1 MTTTQGQTVNKALV
15 KAPPPDQQERER
27 ALDASRSVLVQ
38 APAGSGKTDLLT
50 RRFLRLLGEVDAPG
64 EIVAI
69 TFTNAAAAEMRH
81 RILSELEK
89 AAARD
94 PAREAE
100 SGVDEFSMEALA
112 ARALDR
118 SRSFGWNLLDTPAQL
133 RISTID
139 SFCRELALQQP
150 LLSGLGGGIGIDEQ
164 PHELYRRAAGRTLER
179 IGGADEDLSAAIE
192 ALLDWHDNNWKDL
205 ETLLVEML
213 AQRDR
218 WMHEFVLQREPN
230 WDELRAK
237 LERPFANA
245 VRRAVARIEGL
256 FRRVPGACDEAL
268 ELARFAC
275 GQSEGKLHRELAEMA
290 EFPCGPCAT
299 GADLEGARDA
309 YVCLAALVLTQKGT
323 LRSRVD
329 VSNGFPLAAKQEK
342 NRMMT
347 LIAALRAVPGLEEAL
362 GSMDKLPPVRYTEDE
377 WEIVR
382 ACFTLL
388 RQAAGEL
395 RVEFAEA
402 GAVDF
407 TEVAQIALRLLRA
420 DDGLPSEAAMA
431 VADGI
436 RHLLIDEFQDTS
448 RRQHQLLAGLMAA
461 WPEREARTCFAVG
474 DPMQSIYFFRE
485 ADAELFP
492 RVRDLGLEIHDAEP
506 LRFEFLPLSA
516 NFRTAPVLVDRL
528 NEAFACIFA
537 KRDGSGIEFSPAS
550 AAREQDADDG
560 SRLELHLE
568 FMRRPGRGG
577 DDDADGEA
585 DDPHDAQAAEIVE
598 LIRERWPVLEEKRA
612 RGERFRIAVLGRAR
626 SALAPVAE
634 ALREAAIP
642 FRAVELERLD
652 ARPEVQDA
660 LSLARALLCSEDRTA
675 WLGVLRAP
683 WCGLALADLHKLV
696 SDDDEELLA
705 RPVRGLAEE
714 RLHLIGEEAQTR
726 VRRVLDAVDAARAIR
741 AALPNATLGSWFEQ
755 VWLRLGGADCVDA
768 AARVN
773 LDLLWSCLD
782 GLPNGE
788 QDLLGP
794 ALDAAL
800 EKLTAQPDPGAS
812 SDCGVQLMTIHK
824 SKGLEFEVVIVP
836 ELQAKVGR
844 GGRKL
849 LSWLER
855 GLAEPNESGE
865 ITEFLVAPLQTKG
878 ADRGQAKAWVDRVRS
893 EREAQE
899 DRRVLYVAATRA
911 REELHLFARPECKLE
926 SNGALTLRE
935 PKGSLLATAWPA
947 LEDEVRSRFEEWKAS
962 ALQQEA
968 EHTTVDAIAASAAD
982 GNVMEM
988 PLSARPVMMRRLP
1001 ADYRPAES
1009 GLVRR
1014 RQAENSSEVD
1024 GMRLY
1029 ERHEG
1034 GLRARALGIAVHAIL
1049 EELARLRAALDWD
1062 AARSAAEKIKP
1073 RVSAKLRALG
1083 LDQRAATEIAA
1094 KAFESAMEVSRD
1106 AVGEWIL
1113 SPHTDAASEVRWV
1126 GVIDGSM
1133 RTVQV
1138 DRVFRAER
1146 APQIDGDDCWWIID
1160 YKTYEDARGTDA
1172 SAVLARLREVF
1183 APQLE
1188 AYAAVLRNL
1197 HGKDT
1202 VICAGLYYA
1211 RMLEFDWWEL

>member
-1 MTTTQGQTVNKALV
+1 MSKALA
-15 KAPPPDQQERER
+15 KAPPPDQREREQ
-27 ALDASRSVLVQ
+27 ALDASRSILVQ

-50 RRFLRLLGEVDAPG
+50 KRFLRLLGEVNAPG

-94 PAREAE
+94 PAREAAN
-100 SGVDEFSMEALA
+100 GADEFSMEALA
-112 ARALDR
+112 ARALER
-118 SRSFGWNLLDTPAQL
+118 SRLMGWNLLDTPAQL

-150 LLSGLGGGIGIDEQ
+150 LLSGLGGGIGINEQ
-164 PHELYRRAAGRTLER
+164 PQELYRRAVRRTLER
-179 IGGADEDLSAAIE
+179 IGDTDEGLSQALE
-192 ALLDWHDNNWKDL
+192 ALMLWHDNNWKDL
-205 ETLLVEML
+205 ENLLVEML

-218 WMHEFVLQREPN
+218 WMHDFVLRREPD

-245 VRRAVARIEGL
+245 IREAVAHIEELMG
-256 FRRVPGACDEAL
+256 RVPGARGEAL

-275 GQSEGKLHRELAEMA
+275 EQSGGKLHRELAEIA
-290 EFPCGPCAT
+290 EFPCGPCT
-299 GADLEGARDA
+299 TSADLEGTRDA
-309 YVCLAALVLTQKGT
+309 YVCLANLVLTQKGT
-323 LRSRVD
+323 LRSRVNKLD
-329 VSNGFPLAAKQEK
+329 GFPASFKMEIS
-342 NRMMT
+342 RMMT
-347 LIAALRAVPGLEEAL
+347 LIAALRGVPGLEEAL
-362 GSMDKLPPVRYTEDE
+362 GSMDKLPPARYTEDE

-388 RQAAGEL
+388 RHAAGEL
-395 RVEFAEA
+395 HVAFAEA

-407 TEVAQIALRLLRA
+407 TEVAQIALRMLKA
-420 DDGLPSEAAMA
+420 EDGLPSEAAMA
-431 VADGI
+431 VSDGI

-448 RRQHQLLAGLMAA
+448 RRQHQLLAGLAAA
-461 WPEREARTCFAVG
+461 WPEREGRTCFAVG

-492 RVRDLGLEIHDAEP
+492 RVRDMGLEIHDAEP
-506 LRFEFLPLSA
+506 LRFEFVPLSA
-516 NFRTAPVLVDRL
+516 NFRTAPALVEWL
-528 NEAFACIFA
+528 NESFARIFA
-537 KRDGSGIEFSPAS
+537 EHDGSGIEFSPAS
-550 AAREQDADDG
+550 AAREQEAEDERG
-560 SRLELHLE
+560 FELHLE
-568 FMRRPGRGG
+568 FAQRARRGGSG
-577 DDDADGEA
+577 DDDAAGEA
-585 DDPHDAQAAEIVE
+585 DDPHDAQTAEIVE
-598 LIRERWPVLEEKRA
+598 LIRERWPVLDEKRA
-612 RGERFRIAVLGRAR
+612 RGEKYRIAVLGRAR
-626 SALAPVAE
+626 SALAPIAK
-634 ALREAAIP
+634 ALREATIP
-642 FRAVELERLD
+642 LRAVELEKLG
-652 ARPEVQDA
+652 ARPEVRDA
-660 LSLARALLCSEDRTA
+660 LSLGRALLCGEDRMA
-675 WLGVLRAP
+675 WLGLLRAP

-696 SDDDEELLA
+696 SDDDEHLLA
-705 RPVRGLAEE
+705 RPVRELAVE
-714 RLHLIGEEAQTR
+714 RLHLIGKEAQGR
-726 VRRVLDAVDAARAIR
+726 VRRVLDAVDAAGTIR
-741 AALPNATLGSWFEQ
+741 AALPNAALGTWLEQ
-755 VWLRLGGADCVDA
+755 VWLRLGGASCVDA

-800 EKLTAQPDPGAS
+800 EKLTAQPDPEAS

-836 ELQAKVGR
+836 ELQAKGGR

-911 REELHLFARPECKLE
+911 REELHLFARPECKAE
-926 SNGALTLRE
+926 SNGALTLCE

-947 LEDEVRSRFEEWKAS
+947 LAYEARARFEEWKVSVSQHA
-962 ALQQEA
+962 A
-968 EHTTVDAIAASAAD
+968 EHATVEAIAASAAS

-988 PLSARPVMMRRLP
+988 PPLEKPVFIRRLP
-1001 ADYRPAES
+1001 ADYLPAES
-1009 GLVRR
+1009 GLLRR
-1014 RQAENSSEVD
+1014 RQDENGSEVD
-1024 GMRLY
+1024 GARLY

-1034 GLRARALGIAVHAIL
+1034 GLRSRALGIAVHVIL
-1049 EELARLRAALDWD
+1049 EELARLRVTLDWD
-1062 AARSAAEKIKP
+1062 AARLAVEKIKP
-1073 RVSAKLRALG
+1073 RVGADLRALG

-1094 KAFESAMEVSRD
+1094 KAFESAMGVSRD
-1106 AVGEWIL
+1106 EVGKWIL
-1113 SPHTDAASEVRWV
+1113 SPQMNAASEVRWV
-1126 GVIDGSM
+1126 GVIDGST
-1133 RTVQV
+1133 RTVQA
-1138 DRVFRAER
+1138 DRVFRAGH
-1146 APQIDGDDCWWIID
+1146 APLTEGNDCWWIVD
-1160 YKTYEDARGTDA
+1160 YKTYDDTRGTDPA
-1172 SAVLARLREVF
+1172 TALSRLREVF

-1188 AYAAVLRNL
+1188 AYATVLRNL
-1197 HGKDT
+1197 HGRDIA
-1202 VICAGLYYA
+1202 ICAGLYYA
-1211 RMLEFDWWEL
+1211 RMLKFDWWEM